1 MRVLLILSVVACLY
15 NHPAKAQSVLTLQ
28 DCYERAEANY
38 PLIRQRELIGMTRD
52 YTLENASK
60 ARLPQVGLY
69 GQATY
74 QSDVTRIPV
83 DMPGVEPL
91 SKDQYKVFGEVS
103 QSIYDGGVVSVR
115 HEVARS
121 TAEVEQRKLEVELYQ
136 VRGRINDLFFGILL
150 MQEQISQTELVKSDL
165 NTSLKKV
172 EAAILNGTALRSAA
186 DVIRVEIL
194 KLEQRIV
201 GMRAG
206 LDSYRANLGLFINA
220 SVDESTTLVQPEF
233 SEPSE
238 EINRPELRVFSAQ
251 ALTLSANERMISAVR
266 RPKVELFLQGGYG
279 RPALNMLEN
288 TFELYY
294 VGGVRFAW
302 MISGSYTS
310 KNEREM
316 ISLQRRTL
324 DSQKETFLFNMRLS
338 VVQQN
343 SEITKLRRLIAM
355 DEDIIALRQGVRA
368 TAEAQLDQGIISPSD
383 FIREVNAE
391 DQARQERVLH
401 ETQLLAAIAKHHYT
415 TGQQ

>member
-1 MRVLLILSVVACLY
+1 
-15 NHPAKAQSVLTLQ
+15 
-28 DCYERAEANY
+28 
-38 PLIRQRELIGMTRD
+38 
-52 YTLENASK
+52 
-60 ARLPQVGLY
+60 
-69 GQATY
+69 
-74 QSDVTRIPV
+74 
-83 DMPGVEPL
+83 
-91 SKDQYKVFGEVS
+91 
-103 QSIYDGGVVSVR
+103 
-115 HEVARS
+115 
-121 TAEVEQRKLEVELYQ
+121 
-136 VRGRINDLFFGILL
+136 LL